1 MTTKVKLPPAF
12 KDAGKPSRYKV
23 WYGGRGGAKS
33 WTVARILLTKASEQP
48 LRVLCTREFQASIQ
62 DSVHA
67 LLSDQIQQM
76 GLDSIYE
83 VKRDS
88 IVGRNGSMFI
98 FAGLRRDPKKVKSTE
113 GIDIAWVEEADTIS
127 NESLDLLI
135 PTIRKPDS
143 EIWFTFNPDSPED
156 PVYTRFVKTE
166 RPDAIVRKV
175 NFDDNPWF
183 PEVLRKE
190 MEWDR
195 AHDADKWLHVWQGE
209 PRTASNAQVFSGR
222 WRVEAFD
229 TPEDAQ
235 FYHGADW
242 GFSVDPT
249 ALVRAFIQDRTLYI
263 DAEAYAVGVDIDD
276 TPELFD
282 AVPTARQWRI
292 IADSARPETISY
304 MRKKG
309 FQIVGAKKG
318 KGSVEDGVEHIKS
331 YHEIV
336 VHPSCKHVIDELK
349 MYSYKL
355 DRLTG
360 EPMPILE
367 DKHNHTIDAL
377 RYALEPVMRHRG
389 ARTMSAGRLG
399 V

>member
-1 MTTKVKLPPAF
+1 MQIELPEAF
-12 KDAGKPSRYKV
+12 ADAQKPSRYKV

-33 WTVARILLTKASEQP
+33 WSVARILLLKAVEAP
-48 LRVLCTREFQASIQ
+48 LRVLCTREYQASIA

-67 LLSDQIQQM
+67 LLVDQISAL
-76 GLDSIYE
+76 GLESFYE
-83 VKRDS
+83 VKRDA
-88 IVGRNGSMFI
+88 IVGKNGSSFT

-135 PTIRKPDS
+135 PTVRKPGS
-143 EIWFTFNPDSPED
+143 EIWFTFNPDSPDD
-156 PVYTRFVKTE
+156 PVYTRFVVRD

-175 NFDDNPWF
+175 NHNDNPWF
-183 PEVLRKE
+183 PDVLKRE

-222 WRVEAFD
+222 WRVEAVEP
-229 TPEDAQ
+229 PEGAQ

-249 ALVRAFIQDRTLYI
+249 ALVRAWVHDATLYI
-263 DAEAYAVGVDIDD
+263 DHEAYGVGVDIDD

-292 IADSARPETISY
+292 TADSARPETISY
-304 MRKKG
+304 MRKAG
-309 FQIVGAKKG
+309 FDIAGAKKG
-318 KGSVEDGVEHIKS
+318 KGSVEDGIEFIKS
-331 YHEIV
+331 FHEIV
-336 VHPSCKHVIDELK
+336 VHPRCKHTIDELK

-360 EPMPILE
+360 EPTPVLE
-367 DKHNHTIDAL
+367 DKHNHCIDAL
-377 RYALEPVMRHRG
+377 RYAVEPIMHHSG
-389 ARTMSAGRLG
+389 AHSVVYVPGI
-399 V
+399 

>member
-1 MTTKVKLPPAF
+1 MQIELPQAF
-12 KDAGKPSRYKV
+12 ADARVPSRYKV

-33 WTVARILLTKASEQP
+33 WSVARVLLWMAVEKP

-67 LLSDQIQQM
+67 LLADQIQQM
-76 GLDSIYE
+76 GLDAFYE

-88 IVGRNGSMFI
+88 IVGRNGSLFI

-156 PVYTRFVKTE
+156 PVYTRFVKTD

-175 NFDDNPWF
+175 NYNDNPWF
-183 PEVLRKE
+183 PDVLKRE

-195 AHDADKWLHVWQGE
+195 QHDTDKWLHVWQGE

-222 WRVEAFD
+222 WRVESFE
-229 TPEDAQ
+229 TPADAQ

-242 GFSVDPT
+242 GFSIDPT
-249 ALVRAFIQDRTLYI
+249 ALVRAFVQDRTLYI
-263 DAEAYAVGVDIDD
+263 DAEAYGVGVDIDD

-282 AVPTARQWRI
+282 AVPSSRKWRI

-304 MRKKG
+304 MRRQG
-309 FQIVGAKKG
+309 YDITGAKKG
-318 KGSVEDGVEHIKS
+318 KGSVEDGVEHIKG
-331 YHEIV
+331 YHEV
-336 VHPSCKHVIDELK
+336 VIHPRCKHAIDEFK

-360 EPMPILE
+360 EPTPVLE
-367 DKHNHTIDAL
+367 DKHNHMIDAL
-377 RYALEPVMRHRG
+377 RYALEPVMRNKG
-389 ARTMSAGRLG
+389 TPSAVSVPGL
-399 V
+399 